1 MLAPFLRGVCGVAGE
16 QTGRRSKY
24 TTVSIPV
31 TLYDRIRRLIEGTG
45 FTSVSQFVTYVL
57 REVVAEMEEEK
68 LRSDTVSEEEKKAI
82 IERLKRLGYI

>member
-1 MLAPFLRGVCGVAGE
+1 LDNHREGE
-16 QTGRRSKY
+16 KRKTRY

-31 TLYDRIRRLIEGTG
+31 TLYERIRKLIEGTG

-68 LRSDTVSEEEKKAI
+68 LKSEAVSEEEKKAI

>member
-1 MLAPFLRGVCGVAGE
+1 MDNHSEGE
-16 QTGRRSKY
+16 KRKTRY

-31 TLYDRIRRLIEGTG
+31 TLYERIRKLIEGTG

-68 LRSDTVSEEEKKAI
+68 LKSEAVSEEEKKAI

>member
-1 MLAPFLRGVCGVAGE
+1 ME
-16 QTGRRSKY
+16 QQRRTRY

-31 TLYDRIRRLIEGTG
+31 TLYERIKRLIEGTG

-68 LRSDTVSEEEKKAI
+68 LRSEAVTEEEKRAI
-82 IERLKRLGYI
+82 IERLRRLGYL

>member
-1 MLAPFLRGVCGVAGE
+1 MSGDG
-16 QTGRRSKY
+16 GRKSRY

-31 TLYDRIRRLIEGTG
+31 TLYERIRKLIEGTG

-68 LRSDTVSEEEKKAI
+68 LRSEGITEEERREI
-82 IERLKRLGYI
+82 IERLKRLGYL

>member
-1 MLAPFLRGVCGVAGE
+1 MDNHREGE
-16 QTGRRSKY
+16 KRKTRY

-31 TLYDRIRRLIEGTG
+31 TLYERIRKLIEGTG

-57 REVVAEMEEEK
+57 REVVAEIEEEK
-68 LRSDTVSEEEKKAI
+68 LKSEAVSEEEKKTI

>member
-1 MLAPFLRGVCGVAGE
+1 ME
-16 QTGRRSKY
+16 SSRSARKY

-31 TLYDRIRRLIEGTG
+31 TLYNRIKELIRGTG

-57 REVVAEMEEEK
+57 REIVAEMERERLE
-68 LRSDTVSEEEKKAI
+68 SEGISEEEKRKI

>member
-1 MLAPFLRGVCGVAGE
+1 MSGDG
-16 QTGRRSKY
+16 GRKSRY

-31 TLYDRIRRLIEGTG
+31 TLYERIKKLIEGTG

-68 LRSDTVSEEEKKAI
+68 LRSEGITEEERREI
-82 IERLKRLGYI
+82 IERLKRLGYL

>member
-1 MLAPFLRGVCGVAGE
+1 MSEP
-16 QTGRRSKY
+16 RRAKY

-31 TLYDRIRRLIEGTG
+31 TLYERIKRLIEGTG

-68 LRSDTVSEEEKKAI
+68 LRSEAVTEEEKRAI
-82 IERLKRLGYI
+82 IERLKRLGYL